1 MKKLKTIFLIWIFS
15 TLLFSGYAQNSLE
28 AFADTLANKG
38 LYQHALKEYLRCV
51 FHEEKLL
58 SKDIYIK
65 ISDMFLKME
74 QHQKALEY
82 LDLHYYKYFD
92 QNPEKNN
99 VLFKKT
105 QILFHQQK
113 PEEALSNI
121 LQVVPSNIHDSDRK
135 YFYLGILNV
144 ALKKETESFEALSKL
159 SYIHL
164 NDHKELNSKIKY
176 SIKKASKNPNLALA
190 QSALIPGLGQT
201 LQGNINDGLKSFILV
216 GSLGVLFVDINLSYS
231 FTDALLSVGPWLTR
245 YYIGGMVNASKQT
258 EKRNERVLNAS
269 ILELIT
275 YLKTCQN

>member
-15 TLLFSGYAQNSLE
+15 TFVFAGNAQNSLE
-28 AFADTLANKG
+28 TFADTLAAKG
-38 LYQHALKEYLRCV
+38 FYHQALKEYLRCV
-51 FHEEKLL
+51 FHDEKHL

-65 ISDMFLKME
+65 ISDMFLKIE

-92 QNPEKNN
+92 LNPEKNN

-105 QILFHQQK
+105 QILFNQQK
-113 PEEALSNI
+113 TEEALSNI
-121 LQVVPSNIHDSDRK
+121 LQVVPANIHDSDRK

-164 NDHKELNSKIKY
+164 NDHKELNSKIKC

-231 FTDALLSVGPWLTR
+231 FTDALISVGPWLTR

-258 EKRNERVLNAS
+258 EKRNERVLNTS
-269 ILELIT
+269 ILELIH
-275 YLKTCQN
+275 TCPK